1 MKDSEKKYKKIDP
14 WKLIED
20 TFHLDNY
27 IDLSVKILSWPFSL
41 FEADTPPFA
50 KNDTKIKV
58 TKLNRSKNSLEFD
71 YLKSIF
77 ASNKIAPFG
86 RDIDRK
92 WMVLN

>member
-41 FEADTPPFA
+41 FKADTPPFA

-58 TKLNRSKNSLEFD
+58 MFSLI
-71 YLKSIF
+71 SIDKGYEDL
-77 ASNKIAPFG
+77 S
-86 RDIDRK
+86 DRE
-92 WMVLN
+92 L